1 MKTLRSVL
9 SRLSLSRLSLSTV
22 SALVTAAMLLLS
34 TVIMFFG
41 ILWVLEMQEQSY
53 LGLLT
58 DNARKAYDLLDK
70 GELPLREDFLALV
83 EQLPQLYD
91 GSENDLYWLVLKSGF
106 LAAFVCSL
114 IGFWLARKISRPLTT
129 LTKVVNNLRQGDFSV
144 RVPDN
149 VKGTGEV
156 TLLISRFNA
165 LAEELENME
174 RRLRFNTMAVAHEL
188 RTPLTIVQGTL
199 QGMADKVFP
208 RDDGRIADLLTQVEG
223 LSRLVDDLRTLSL
236 AASQKLVTQRSRV
249 DIAQAAEQVLQ
260 ASRPLFAEADMVVE
274 TSLKKA
280 IIPADSQRL
289 RQALLAVIENAIRY
303 AATGKY
309 LRCECGHLNKE
320 EAFLRV
326 IDHGPGFAQA
336 LAGHSIDVFWRAE
349 PSRSRST
356 GGSGLGLSIVQAI
369 VSAHGGRVE
378 RSTSEEGGAVVTMIF
393 PRKLQEKQNSAA
405 QS

>member
-1 MKTLRSVL
+1 MKLFRSLFSAV
-9 SRLSLSRLSLSTV
+9 SLSRLSLGTV

-53 LGLLT
+53 LGMLT
-58 DNARKAYDLLDK
+58 ENARRAYDMLEN
-70 GELPLREDFLALV
+70 GELPLHEDFLALIR
-83 EQLPQLYD
+83 QLRQLYE

-106 LAAFVCSL
+106 IAAFICSL
-114 IGFWLARKISRPLTT
+114 IGFWLARKISRPLNL
-129 LTKVVNNLRQGDFSV
+129 LTGVVNNLRRGDFSV

-149 VKGTGEV
+149 VRGTGEV
-156 TLLISRFNA
+156 LLLISRFNA

-208 RDDGRIADLLTQVEG
+208 RDDGRIEDLLTQVEG
-223 LSRLVDDLRTLSL
+223 LSRLVEDLRTLSL
-236 AASQKLVTQRSRV
+236 AASQKLVTQRRHI

-260 ASRPLFAEADMVVE
+260 ASRPLFDEADIIVE
-274 TSLKKA
+274 TSLKTA
-280 IIPADSQRL
+280 IIPADGQRL
-289 RQALLAVIENAIRY
+289 RQALLAVVENAIRY
-303 AATGKY
+303 AASGRY
-309 LRCECGHLNKE
+309 LRCECGYLNRE

-326 IDHGPGFAQA
+326 IDHGPG
-336 LAGHSIDVFWRAE
+336 LARELVGHSIDIFWRAE

-369 VSAHGGRVE
+369 VRAHGGRVE
-378 RSTSEEGGAVVTMIF
+378 CSTPQAGGAMITMIF
-393 PRKLQEKQNSAA
+393 PRK
-405 QS
+405 